1 MIGSGVGILLGIPSV
16 LLPDSRFF
24 IYTNLFFTQL
34 GALSAL
40 VAAVLSTALI
50 KGVAG
55 FAGRIEDA
63 MSLFVGEGKSI
74 LVFAWVG
81 WACLLVVSVYWTVVW
96 SVEVRGWSFRKRQ
109 RSKEEVGNWRGIKAE
124 VGRDLKGEKNL

>member
-1 MIGSGVGILLGIPSV
+1 
-16 LLPDSRFF
+16 
-24 IYTNLFFTQL
+24 
-34 GALSAL
+34 
-40 VAAVLSTALI
+40 
-50 KGVAG
+50 
-55 FAGRIEDA
+55 